1 MSQAKAIRL
10 TPWRSILLQNAKTIG
25 ADGRFITSPTDQLLQ
40 VNACPG
46 RPMCQSAT
54 VETRPLARLLAGKT
68 TGTLHISG
76 CSKGCAHPKDADI
89 TLVGESGAFNLIQD
103 GQSGDTPQQTGLA
116 GPNILETL
124 DSL

>member
-1 MSQAKAIRL
+1 MALIL
-10 TPWRSILLQNAKTIG
+10 RSNNLNLLQNSQFVGT
-25 ADGRFITSPTDQLLQ
+25 DDRFITSHTDPLLK

-46 RPMCQSAT
+46 RPMCHSAT

-76 CSKGCAHPKDADI
+76 CSKGCAYPKDADI
-89 TLVGESGAFNLIQD
+89 TLVGESGAFNLIRE

-116 GPNILETL
+116 GPHILETL
-124 DSL
+124 DRL